1 MKTTRSI
8 PTLHSYLGE
17 AMAKNLDRRKLLG
30 LCGTAT
36 IAAVSSGCSATGAT
50 TARSDPRTGIRVTSG
65 SIQDPPT
72 YFEIFQPTV
81 DTSKPPILLI
91 HGAAHTGACFTSTAD
106 GRPGWAQYFVSRGYP
121 VVIVDWPGI
130 GRSGYIP
137 YEKLTGDTM
146 VAGLSKVLATM
157 KTPAIV
163 LTHSLSGPY
172 GWRLMELH
180 GDKIAAMVAVA
191 PGSPGNV
198 AAPIEVVADTSDE
211 LQLRLS
217 PGGPLLKFS
226 KSAPFVAERG
236 WALKKLIGDGSRF
249 PKASIDTYLSNLI
262 VVPPRLLLERIDYQG
277 SSPRVRDTS
286 KFAGKRIA
294 VIQAPHDADY
304 TPPVAQLTIDW
315 LNRTGA
321 SVDFIQLA
329 ARGIEGNGHMMM
341 LESNSDQIAQ
351 GIVTWIE
358 AGRFS

>member
-1 MKTTRSI
+1 MTK
-8 PTLHSYLGE
+8 H
-17 AMAKNLDRRKLLG
+17 LDRRNVLRLG
-30 LCGTAT
+30 GAAT
-36 IAAVSSGCSATGAT
+36 IAAVSAGCASTGAGL
-50 TARSDPRTGIRVTSG
+50 ASSDNRALTKVSSG

-72 YFEIFQPTV
+72 YFEVFKPAV
-81 DTSKPPILLI
+81 DSGKPPILLI

-106 GRPGWAQYFVSRGYP
+106 GRAGWAQYFVSRGYE

-130 GRSGYIP
+130 GRSGYVP
-137 YEKLTGDTM
+137 YEKLTGDMM
-146 VAGLSKVLATM
+146 VAGLSKVLAMM

-172 GWRLMELH
+172 GWRLIELH

-198 AAPIEVVADTSDE
+198 AAPIEVIADVADALE
-211 LQLRLS
+211 VRLT

-226 KSAPFVAERG
+226 KSVPFVAERG

-249 PKASIDTYLSNLI
+249 PKASIDTYLSTLT
-262 VVPPRLLLERIDYQG
+262 VVPPRLLLERIDYKG
-277 SSPRVRDTS
+277 SAPRVRDTT
-286 KFAGKRIA
+286 KFVGKRIA
-294 VIQAPHDADY
+294 IVQAPHDGDY
-304 TPPVAQLTIDW
+304 TPAVAQLTIDW

-321 SVDFIQLA
+321 AVDFIQLSMK
-329 ARGIEGNGHMMM
+329 GIEGNGHMMM

-358 AGRFS
+358 TGRFS